1 MHALIS
7 RIGESFQKTFQ
18 QHVKDLEVHE
28 CLTFGRCLQEN
39 FKEKSST
46 RMMTLDSVRS
56 SEFYQKFIEFCDPCI
71 GVVVIFVQKTL
82 KFIGFGSCSP
92 TAHIFASTC
101 YIYLATPSDIFA
113 GDRGPIVTMVA
124 MLWPH
129 GQMFFKVDG
138 GYTDFS

>member
-1 MHALIS
+1 MASLVCKQWILGRGSHTLCGAIHALIS

-18 QHVKDLEVHE
+18 QHVRDLEVHE

-101 YIYLATPSDIFA
+101 YIYRLLPTFLLGT
-113 GDRGPIVTMVA
+113 GDP
-124 MLWPH
+124 
-129 GQMFFKVDG
+129 
-138 GYTDFS
+138 